1 MLDEDISKNLRR
13 GGEYFVLSI
22 WIQSQM
28 ADLII
33 LKDHPR
39 IIKRFIERPAKIPK
53 TLRDKRM
60 LFWQKDFGF
69 VKKEFLRRFKNE
81 LSEQCIKDIDTI
93 YGIRN
98 AIGHSYVSL
107 ARNYFLYRP
116 GSRKK
121 LNEFKKAFDVANPN
135 VDASKPRVFK
145 FDFSNDK
152 IYLHNFAA
160 IQRMDEVHL
169 QSLAKSMGIPHSRI
183 R

>member
-1 MLDEDISKNLRR
+1 MLDDDISKNFRR
-13 GGEYFVLSI
+13 GGEYFVLSL

-28 ADLII
+28 TDLII
-33 LKDHPR
+33 FYDHPR
-39 IIKRFIERPAKIPK
+39 IIKRFVERPKTIPK
-53 TLRDKRM
+53 ILRDKRM
-60 LFWQKDFGF
+60 KYWQKDFGYI
-69 VKKEFLRRFKNE
+69 KKEFLKRFKND
-81 LSEQCIKDIDTI
+81 LTEQCGKDIDI
-93 YGIRN
+93 VYGIRN

-121 LNEFKKAFDVANPN
+121 LNEYKKAFDRPTPSG
-135 VDASKPRVFK
+135 DAAKPTIYE
-145 FDFSNDK
+145 FDFSNDQ

-169 QSLAKSMGIPHSRI
+169 KAIAESLKVPHSRI